1 MTRHKR
7 MMLLLTIPM
16 LLAGCS
22 AITGSSTATPGG
34 GAGPTPNAGSDWL
47 VLAQGSATPSPV
59 PSLGTTPYPTASVGS
74 GFLPLQPA
82 ARATPTATCGMD
94 TVHFS
99 RIGGLTV
106 VPGTTSAKVTWYNK
120 GGYNLVEYRLTA
132 ISQNPIEGSQRDVG
146 WKTIKPTAPCGTI
159 SVTLPKL
166 DRKTSYIF
174 SLDAVVL
181 RRSGDGT
188 HAGTVMRSGV
198 VYTK

>member
-1 MTRHKR
+1 MTRRKH
-7 MMLLLTIPM
+7 MMLLLTIPL

-22 AITGSSTATPGG
+22 AITGSSPATPGSA
-34 GAGPTPNAGSDWL
+34 GATPNAGSDWL

-59 PSLGTTPYPTASVGS
+59 PTVGTTPYPTASVGS
-74 GFLPLQPA
+74 GFLPLRPA
-82 ARATPTATCGMD
+82 ARATPTATCGTG
-94 TVHFS
+94 TVNFS
-99 RIGGLTV
+99 SIGGLTV
-106 VPGTTSAKVTWYNK
+106 APGTTSAKVTWYDK

-146 WKTIKPTAPCGTI
+146 WKTIKPTAPCGTV

-166 DRKTSYIF
+166 DRKTSYVF
-174 SLDAVVL
+174 SLDAVVV

-188 HAGTVMRSGV
+188 HAGTIMRSGV

>member
-7 MMLLLTIPM
+7 MILLLTIPM

-22 AITGSSTATPGG
+22 AITGSSPATPGSA
-34 GAGPTPNAGSDWL
+34 GATPNAGSDWL

-59 PSLGTTPYPTASVGS
+59 PTVGTTPYPTASVGS
-74 GFLPLQPA
+74 GFLPLRPV
-82 ARATPTATCGMD
+82 ARATPTATCGTG
-94 TVHFS
+94 TVNFS
-99 RIGGLTV
+99 SIGGLTV
-106 VPGTTSAKVTWYNK
+106 APGTTSAKVTWYDK

-132 ISQNPIEGSQRDVG
+132 ISQDPIEGGQRDVG
-146 WKTIKPTAPCGTI
+146 WKTIKPAAPCGTV

-174 SLDAVVL
+174 SLDAVVT

-188 HAGTVMRSGV
+188 RAGTVMRSGV